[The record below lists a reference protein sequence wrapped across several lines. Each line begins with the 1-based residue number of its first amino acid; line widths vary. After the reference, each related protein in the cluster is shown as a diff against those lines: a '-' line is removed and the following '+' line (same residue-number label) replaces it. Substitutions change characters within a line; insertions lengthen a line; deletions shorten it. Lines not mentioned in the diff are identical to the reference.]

1 MYYIEQVGFM
11 CINFKQVQKL
21 ENRGDIREVKGQ
33 HEQVSFEFI
42 GICLF
47 MNLEHWGV
55 VSCSSLEWTVQ
66 LGWYRQYS
74 GGPRGIG

>member
-1 MYYIEQVGFM
+1 M

-55 VSCSSLEWTVQ
+55 VSCSSLE
-66 LGWYRQYS
+66 
-74 GGPRGIG
+74 